1 MLYKVNHLLFLINF
15 NNVKSNSLI
24 IHFLQKIQLKLMLIY
39 QFLNNVKLFLL
50 MIISISLQLIY
61 MINLILNMLILI
73 YDILTSILQSQLF
86 LIQDF
91 I

>member
-15 NNVKSNSLI
+15 NNVKFNSLI

-61 MINLILNMLILI
+61 MINLTLNMPILI
-73 YDILTSILQSQLF
+73 YDILTSILQFLLF

>member
-1 MLYKVNHLLFLINF
+1 
-15 NNVKSNSLI
+15 
-24 IHFLQKIQLKLMLIY
+24 MLIY

>member
-1 MLYKVNHLLFLINF
+1 
-15 NNVKSNSLI
+15 
-24 IHFLQKIQLKLMLIY
+24 MLIY

-73 YDILTSILQSQLF
+73 YDILTSILQFQLF
-86 LIQDF
+86 SIQDF